1 MKKIF
6 ALTIAVMTIL
16 TCFTA
21 CKPKIKNGVL
31 LQNQAGENIAAV
43 TQANGGIAR
52 DDAGN
57 VILLVTD
64 ANGKN
69 VKDAN
74 GEYATKAVALE
85 HALVVGNVIECTDF
99 AMTIPNGWSNEK
111 SFTELMI
118 RKDGTADLITVG
130 NDRSASVS
138 ETLQKVTALI
148 NNIQALNP
156 SAVIRN
162 TSVDILGNKA
172 NYLSGYVADD
182 GTGKA
187 AFLGYIIFSHEGS
200 VFICNLISDHDMN
213 ENLDEYLKIINT
225 VEFR

>member
-6 ALTIAVMTIL
+6 ALTIAAMIIL

-43 TQANGGIAR
+43 TQADGGIAR

-69 VKDAN
+69 VKGEN
-74 GEYATKAVALE
+74 GEYETKAVALE
-85 HALVVGNVIECTDF
+85 HALVVGNVIECNDF

-118 RKDGTADLITVG
+118 RKDGTADLITVRS
-130 NDRSASVS
+130 DRNASLAD
-138 ETLQKVTALI
+138 TLQKVTALI
-148 NNIQALNP
+148 NNIQVLNP
-156 SAVIRN
+156 NAVIKN

-172 NYLSGYVADD
+172 SYMSGYAADD
-182 GTGKA
+182 GTGKP
-187 AFLGYIIFSHEGS
+187 AFFGYIIFTHEGS
-200 VFICNLISDHDMN
+200 VYSCNLISDHDMN
-213 ENLDEYLKIINT
+213 QNLDEYLKIINT